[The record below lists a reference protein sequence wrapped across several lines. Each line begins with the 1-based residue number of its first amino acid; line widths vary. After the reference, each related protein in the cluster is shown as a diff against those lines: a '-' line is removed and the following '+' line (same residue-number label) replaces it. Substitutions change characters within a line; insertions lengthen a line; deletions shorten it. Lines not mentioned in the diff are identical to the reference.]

1 MNGPQGDIS
10 DHVEHMKIV
19 EKEVIGA
26 ITINSL
32 VNICHLIPLA
42 YLGNILTFN
51 LFMTYFHE
59 FQIYES
65 TIFFVKNVLFPDK

>member
-1 MNGPQGDIS
+1 MYGPQGDIS

-32 VNICHLIPLA
+32 VNICHLIPVT
-42 YLGNILTFN
+42 YLGNIC
-51 LFMTYFHE
+51 
-59 FQIYES
+59 
-65 TIFFVKNVLFPDK
+65 